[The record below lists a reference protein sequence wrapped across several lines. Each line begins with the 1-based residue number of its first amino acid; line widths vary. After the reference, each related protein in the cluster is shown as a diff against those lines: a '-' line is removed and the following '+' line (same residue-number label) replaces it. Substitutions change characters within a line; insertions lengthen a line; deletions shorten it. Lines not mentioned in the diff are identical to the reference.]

1 MKINFYEHNLKETRI
16 IKEVLNS
23 TYLTT
28 GPICQKV
35 EKKIT
40 NIKLSAPDTIIPII
54 VLPLKPH
61 MQLEHHQN

>member
-35 EKKIT
+35 EKK
-40 NIKLSAPDTIIPII
+40 L
-54 VLPLKPH
+54 LKDSKKK
-61 MQLEHHQN
+61 NVY